1 MNQEDFMPFL
11 KVNYPHLY
19 DIEMKIR
26 KVQDQTGFGDV
37 SASITIRMNKVVSC
51 QIGEFYNTKY
61 EKKMTI

>member
-1 MNQEDFMPFL
+1 MNNDELMEHL
-11 KVNYPHLY
+11 KVNYPYLH